1 MTAIAAHP
9 LIRRLRLSPTLSAY
23 VARQYALWLLMY
35 FVGLIGIIL
44 MVSTVDLLDRLA
56 ARDASL
62 GIVVT
67 MVLLK
72 LPYLSQEV
80 MPFTALFAGLSCFWR
95 MTRSHELVV
104 TRAAGISVW
113 QILLPVLSVATLVG
127 IATITMLN
135 PVASILLGRFEQME
149 AKYIR
154 NQDSTLAVSRTGL
167 WLRQADPDGQSV
179 IHARR
184 ATNDP
189 LTLHQVIVFQFEGQD
204 RFVGRIDAARAEL
217 KPGRWIL
224 YEAWHTQPGGH
235 SDFAEQ
241 IEVGSNL
248 TREKILDS
256 FAPPETISFWSLP
269 GFISL
274 LTEAGFSAVR
284 HKLQFH
290 RLLATPLLLI
300 AMVLLAATF
309 SLRPQRRGRVALV
322 ILSGVLAGF
331 LLYFLSNF
339 VFALGLSARIPVVL
353 AAWTPAGVCMMLGV
367 ATLLHLED
375 G

>member
-1 MTAIAAHP
+1 MTAITAHP
-9 LIRRLRLSPTLSAY
+9 LIRRLRISTTLSAY
-23 VARQYALWLLMY
+23 VARQYGAWLFIY
-35 FVGLIGIIL
+35 FSGLVGIIL
-44 MVSTVDLLDRLA
+44 LVSTVDLLDRLA
-56 ARDASL
+56 SMNASL
-62 GIVVT
+62 GIVLR

-80 MPFTALFAGLSCFWR
+80 MPFIVLFAGLSCFWR
-95 MTRSHELVV
+95 MTRSNELVV

-113 QILLPVLSVATLVG
+113 QILLPVLGLATLVG
-127 IATITMLN
+127 VMTVTLLN
-135 PVASILLGRFEQME
+135 PVASILLGRYEQME
-149 AKYIR
+149 AQYIR
-154 NQDSTLAVSRTGL
+154 NESSTLAVSSAGL
-167 WLRQADPDGQSV
+167 WLRQADANGQSV
-179 IHARR
+179 IHAQRV
-184 ATNDP
+184 THDP
-189 LTLHQVIVFQFEGQD
+189 LVLYDVIIFQFEDQD

-217 KPGRWIL
+217 EPGRWIL
-224 YEAWHTQPGGH
+224 YEAWQTRP
-235 SDFAEQ
+235 SSPADFAER
-241 IEVGSNL
+241 IEIDSNL
-248 TREKILDS
+248 TSEKILDS
-256 FAPPETISFWSLP
+256 FAPPETISFWNLP
-269 GFISL
+269 GFIEL

-290 RLLATPLLLI
+290 RLLATPALLI

-309 SLRPQRRGRVALV
+309 SLRPQRRGNVALV
-322 ILSGVLAGF
+322 ILSGVFAGF